1 VAPVSA
7 VRPSLSDI
15 EAYCAQALRG
25 TGLQVSLRLVADMD
39 QFEARLSR
47 RIYQATR
54 FDDVAHEAESAVDW
68 VRARASDKVVILT
81 PEQLA
86 TLQVALD
93 TVNGMDADLEP
104 IRVALGEAF

>member
-1 VAPVSA
+1 VSA
-7 VRPSLSDI
+7 TRPTLTDL
-15 EAYCAQALRG
+15 EAYCAQVLRG
-25 TGLQVSLRLVADMD
+25 TGLQLSLRLVADAD
-39 QFEARLSR
+39 QFEARLGR

-54 FDDVAHEAESAVDW
+54 FEDVAHEAERAVDW
-68 VRARASDKVVILT
+68 VRARAADKVVILT

-93 TVNGMDADLEP
+93 AVTGMDADLEP